1 VVLNEMDRFAAALN
15 AVCPYYTMFPLEF
28 PLGVL
33 TRRSRPKQ
41 WVLDPFCGR
50 GTTTF
55 AARLLGLPSIGL
67 DSNPLAAALAA
78 AKLPGVSSR
87 QVIATARY
95 ILNQHPEAT
104 DVPSGAFW
112 RYAYNP
118 TTLREVCRLREGLL
132 ESCDTEARIVLRAIL
147 LGSLHG
153 PLCKQGTSYFSNQC
167 PRTFA
172 PKPRYALQFWKARGL
187 RPPRVN
193 VLEIVRSR
201 ATRYLLDQSPSVTGI
216 VRVGDSRVQETY
228 EGLPQIS
235 HVVTSPPYYG
245 MRTYRQDQWLRNWF
259 LGGPATVDYLS
270 RSSDLAHSS
279 PDAFVRQLSDV
290 WKNVR
295 KVCKRGAS
303 LVVRFGGIHDRQCDP
318 VKMLKESLR
327 LADWELL
334 TLRSAGTALDGRRQA
349 SQFFA
354 TTKTPRREY
363 DFYAVN

>member
-1 VVLNEMDRFAAALN
+1 MNQFVAALN

-33 TRRSRPKQ
+33 TRQSRPKQ

-55 AARLLGLPSIGL
+55 AARLLGLPSVGL

-78 AKLPGVSSR
+78 AKLPSVSPR
-87 QVIATARY
+87 QVNATARY
-95 ILNQHPEAT
+95 ILHQHPEPG
-104 DVPSGAFW
+104 DVPGGGFW
-112 RYAYNP
+112 RSAYNP
-118 TTLREVCRLREGLL
+118 TTLRQLCRLREGLL
-132 ESCDTEARIVLRAIL
+132 ESCNTDARLVLRAIL
-147 LGSLHG
+147 LGALHG
-153 PLCKQGTSYFSNQC
+153 PLSKQGTSYFSNQC

-172 PKPRYALQFWKARGL
+172 PKPRYALQFWKMRQL
-187 RPPRVN
+187 RPPRVD

-201 ATRYLLDQSPSVTGI
+201 ANRYLTEQPPSVPGI
-216 VRVGDSRVQETY
+216 LRIGDSRVRDSY
-228 EGLPQIS
+228 VDLPPIS
-235 HVVTSPPYYG
+235 YVVTSPPYYG

-259 LGGPATVDYLS
+259 LGGPSAVDYAS
-270 RSSDLAHSS
+270 QGSDLAHSS
-279 PDAFVRQLSDV
+279 PEAFVEQLALV

-295 KVCKRGAS
+295 RVCKPAAT
-303 LVVRFGGIHDRQCDP
+303 LVGRFGGIQDRKCDP

-327 LADWELL
+327 LSGWNLV

-354 TTKTPRREY
+354 TTKTPRLEY
-363 DFYAVN
+363 DFYAVK